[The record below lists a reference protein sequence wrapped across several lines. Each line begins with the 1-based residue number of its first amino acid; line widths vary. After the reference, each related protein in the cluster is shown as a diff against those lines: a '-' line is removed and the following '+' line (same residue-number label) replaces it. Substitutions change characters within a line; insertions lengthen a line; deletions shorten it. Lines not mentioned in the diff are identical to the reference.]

1 VSNSSPPF
9 GVTARLASVEP
20 ASLKY
25 VVGYGGNDF
34 CCTWRTGHHV
44 DCPVW
49 TYKSPCPSGR
59 PPDSDLDHAA
69 RVAHAHDLQND
80 DIMCAL
86 ALTYVADVDDI
97 L

>member
-1 VSNSSPPF
+1 M
-9 GVTARLASVEP
+9 GLAT
-20 ASLKY
+20 
-25 VVGYGGNDF
+25 VGMISAAHGALDI
-34 CCTWRTGHHV
+34 V